1 MRAEASDS
9 EAEVHRAVFATT
21 HWSLVLA
28 ASQGDTPQSA
38 AALEQLCRTYWPPIY
53 AFIRRQGCSPED
65 AQDLTQE
72 FFARLLR
79 ENSVARADPGRGR
92 FRSFLLGALK
102 HTLADARAK
111 AGAQKR
117 GGGREFISWDQVQ
130 GEERLYAE
138 PLNRFSPD
146 RVFDRRWAMTV
157 LEQALARLRAEY
169 DGAERRPV
177 FEALRGYVTGEPV
190 ATFYAQAAAGLGLSE
205 SAVKSAIYRLRQR
218 YHALV
223 REEVAQTVANAA
235 DLEEEIRYLMS
246 LFSGPDATG

>member
-1 MRAEASDS
+1 MRAEASGS
-9 EAEVHRAVFATT
+9 EAQTHGAVFATT
-21 HWSLVLA
+21 HWSVVLA
-28 ASQGDTPQSA
+28 AGQGDTPQSA

-53 AFIRRQGCSPED
+53 AFVRRQGRSPED

-79 ENSVARADPGRGR
+79 ENSVARAEPGRGR

-102 HTLADARAK
+102 HTLADEHAK

-117 GGGREFISWDQVQ
+117 GGGREFLSWEQVQ
-130 GEERLYAE
+130 GEERLCAE
-138 PLNRFSPD
+138 PLSQLSPD

-169 DGAERRPV
+169 DSAERRPV

-190 ATFYAQAAAGLGLSE
+190 AAFYTQAAAGLGLSE